1 VRARRRFLGSLV
13 VSMLVVTSCTLT
25 GGSAT
30 TPSPAAPVP
39 VSPQHPSPAPEGP
52 GSAVAA
58 LEALCPK
65 THLATASGV
74 PPEGTVPAPIAAV
87 ERAVEEMRA
96 LRFIHPV
103 IPDPVTHGQLVR
115 GLLKSFDTSYPKA
128 LYDRR
133 TLAWQTIGVIPHGTS
148 IRHALENFGS
158 SAVIGYYDTLT
169 GKLVFIG
176 TKDPTPYERDT
187 LAHELTHAIDDQHF
201 GLERLDRLGATCQDE
216 ASAASVAV
224 VEGNAT
230 YVQLQYVRQF
240 LTPTEQLQFVQEANA
255 SGGSAGDIPP
265 FIMAL
270 QQWSYTQ
277 GLQFITALV
286 AHGGETAVDHA
297 LTVLPVS
304 TEQIIHPE
312 RYPNDVPTP
321 VDVPDFGPK
330 LGRGWTDLDVEGIG
344 EEWLSLALALRLPVS
359 DAASAAAGWDGGIS
373 RAWSDGTHVAVVLST
388 VWDTAPDAAEFA
400 SAMSR
405 WIGAG
410 DGQPAKVLPPSG
422 TSVRVL
428 FASDGSTLGRL
439 ETAAH

>member
-1 VRARRRFLGSLV
+1 VRFRRCLLGGLV
-13 VSMLVVTSCTLT
+13 VSALLAASCTST
-25 GGSAT
+25 GGSAPT
-30 TPSPAAPVP
+30 SPQATVP
-39 VSPQHPSPAPEGP
+39 VSPEQPSPAPNGP
-52 GSAVAA
+52 GSAAAA
-58 LEALCPK
+58 LQALCPK
-65 THLATASGV
+65 TRLPSPSGV
-74 PPEGTVPAPIAAV
+74 PPEGRVPAPVAAV
-87 ERAVEEMRA
+87 ERAVEQMRG
-96 LRFIHPV
+96 LKFIHPV
-103 IPDPVTHGQLVR
+103 IPDAVTHEQLVK

-133 TLAWQTIGVIPHGTS
+133 SRAWQTIGVIPQGTS
-148 IRHALENFGS
+148 IRHALESFGS

-230 YVQLQYVRQF
+230 YIQLQYVRQF
-240 LTPTEQLQFVQEANA
+240 LTPDEQVQFLQEVNASA
-255 SGGSAGDIPP
+255 SGGSPAGIPP
-265 FIMAL
+265 FILQL

-286 AHGGETAVDHA
+286 ADGGEKAVDHA

-321 VDVPDFGPK
+321 VDVPDLGPK
-330 LGRGWTDLDVEGIG
+330 LGPGWTDLDVEGIG
-344 EEWLSLALALRLPVS
+344 EEWLSLALALRLS
-359 DAASAAAGWDGGIS
+359 GSEAASAAAGWDGGIS
-373 RAWSDGTHVAVVLST
+373 RARCGSYKHKT
-388 VWDTAPDAAEFA
+388 
-400 SAMSR
+400 
-405 WIGAG
+405 
-410 DGQPAKVLPPSG
+410 QPTKREV
-422 TSVRVL
+422 
-428 FASDGSTLGRL
+428 
-439 ETAAH
+439 